1 MAEPRQRLVPAGRQG
16 GTPGG
21 VFGRVDVGALSHR
34 LGGQGT
40 HRIKNHATFGQR
52 AGLIEAD
59 HVNASQHLNRRLFLH
74 QDIVLAAQSHG
85 CRGEGQGGHQRQAL
99 RNHRR
104 DHGDGDLL
112 PHVVLLHGLQA
123 TGGANL
129 TPQHHRNNDGQTNRN
144 PADHEVQGI
153 AQLRLD
159 TRELARLVGNFAG
172 SRVRTHVREQHAT
185 GTTEYARG
193 REHHVARVLRNWI
206 VLAGQQGFV
215 QLQRIGGEHHGI
227 GGHLIAALED
237 HHVALHQL
245 LHGNLD
251 GLAIAHSGCG
261 GAVQQG
267 DAVQLQLRLVLLHET
282 DDHVSDH
289 SHQEEEIRPSLVHNH
304 HGTTEAQNQVKDREK
319 VRTHNAPQRARRLRV
334 LGIDL
339 TLSRQACNVIAGEAV
354 LGDIKGAAMRRFG
367 VLGNVSGDS
376 ARGSLLVRLLRV
388 HAGVSFSKGS
398 LGAPFNRPGSE
409 GRYLS
414 VYRCGRG

>member
-40 HRIKNHATFGQR
+40 HRIKNHATLGEST
-52 AGLIEAD
+52 GLIEAD
-59 HVNASQHLNRRLFLH
+59 HIHTSQNLNRRLLLH

-99 RNHRR
+99 RNHRSHRR
-104 DHGDGDLL
+104 DHGDRHLL
-112 PHVVLLHGLQA
+112 PQVVLLHGLQA

-159 TRELARLVGNFAG
+159 TRELARLVGNLAG

-193 REHHVARVLRNWI
+193 REHHVARALSNRV

-267 DAVQLQLRLVLLHET
+267 DAVQLKLRLVLLHET
-282 DDHVSDH
+282 DDHVSDN
-289 SHQEEEIRPSLVHNH
+289 SRQEEEIRPTLVHNH
-304 HGTTEAQNQVKDREK
+304 HGTTGAQHKVEDREQ

-354 LGDIKGAAMRRFG
+354 LGDIKGAAMRCFRIF
-367 VLGNVSGDS
+367 GNVAGNG
-376 ARGSLLVRLLRV
+376 RRCRFLLRI
-388 HAGVSFSKGS
+388 HAGVSFSNGWNAE
-398 LGAPFNRPGSE
+398 LNRVQYCGH
-409 GRYLS
+409 YLS
-414 VYRCGRG
+414 VYLCRRG